1 MVAHA
6 PCRVSR
12 VGESRRDCQPTAP
25 ARTMETPRF
34 QRFELKGLQNQRFPE
49 LHVNMSRV
57 AKAPSKELVRAHRER
72 RRAAGRVLVNT
83 DLPAELVEAIDRL
96 KVARGVR
103 GRTPII
109 EEALRVYIETQQGT

>member
-1 MVAHA
+1 
-6 PCRVSR
+6 
-12 VGESRRDCQPTAP
+12 
-25 ARTMETPRF
+25 
-34 QRFELKGLQNQRFPE
+34 
-49 LHVNMSRV
+49 MSRV

-96 KVARGVR
+96 KEVKGVR

-109 EEALRVYIETQQGT
+109 EEALRFYFEKQQGA

>member
-1 MVAHA
+1 
-6 PCRVSR
+6 
-12 VGESRRDCQPTAP
+12 
-25 ARTMETPRF
+25 METLGFRRF
-34 QRFELKGLQNQRFPE
+34 GLKGLQNQRFPE
-49 LHVNMSRV
+49 LHVSMSRV

-96 KVARGVR
+96 KEARGVR